1 MADNNSINTANQNS
15 EVKAY
20 IVNDSIAQ
28 KQITM
33 AFVMI
38 VIGFFVLVL
47 LHRFTI
53 ISLSIFYLFV
63 GFWQKNRKTI
73 ILFDKYIE
81 FKGAPAG
88 STKQIKY
95 KDIKRIEDIS
105 EKKVIIHSNDG
116 KKARIPVAL
125 ISYEDRRDLLNRLN
139 EAIAA

>member
-38 VIGFFVLVL
+38 VIGFFVLIL

-88 STKQIKY
+88 STKQIRY

-105 EKKVIIHSNDG
+105 EKKVIIHSTDG
-116 KKARIPVAL
+116 KKSRIPVAL